1 MYGINDLQKGVLIEV
16 DGVPYRITENQHVS
30 MGRGGAVMRTKIK
43 NLITGA
49 VIERTWRAA
58 EKVAPAQLERPKMQF
73 LYREGNDF
81 HFMDTASYEQV
92 QVSMDTLGDQANY
105 LAEGVEVQLF
115 KFQDK
120 IIGID
125 MPNSVFLKI
134 THTEP
139 GVKGDSA
146 TGSLKDA
153 TLETGVNVLV
163 PLFIKEG
170 DEVKVDTRSGAYL
183 ERKK

>member
-43 NLITGA
+43 NLISGA
-49 VIERTWRAA
+49 VTERTWRAA
-58 EKVAPAQLERPKMQF
+58 EKVSPAQLERPKMQF
-73 LYREGNDF
+73 LYREGDDF
-81 HFMDTASYEQV
+81 HFMDADTYEQV
-92 QVSMDTLGDQANY
+92 QVPLDTLGDQASY
-105 LAEGVEVQLF
+105 LAEGTEVQLF
-115 KFQDK
+115 KFQGN

-125 MPNSVFLKI
+125 MPNSVYLKI
-134 THTEP
+134 AHTEP
-139 GVKGDSA
+139 GIKGDSA

-153 TLETGVNVLV
+153 TLETGVKILV

-170 DEVKVDTRSGAYL
+170 DEVKVDTRNGAYL

>member
-1 MYGINDLQKGVLIEV
+1 
-16 DGVPYRITENQHVS
+16 
-30 MGRGGAVMRTKIK
+30 
-43 NLITGA
+43 
-49 VIERTWRAA
+49 
-58 EKVAPAQLERPKMQF
+58 MQF
-73 LYREGNDF
+73 LYREGDDF
-81 HFMDTASYEQV
+81 HFMDTSSYEQV

-105 LAEGVEVQLF
+105 LSEGTEVQLF

-125 MPNSVFLKI
+125 MPNSVYLKI

-139 GVKGDSA
+139 GIKGDSA

-153 TLETGVNVLV
+153 TLETGTKVLV

>member
-1 MYGINDLQKGVLIEV
+1 MYGINELTKGVLIEI

-30 MGRGGAVMRTKIK
+30 MGRGGAQMRTKIK
-43 NLITGA
+43 NLLTGA
-49 VIERTWRAA
+49 VTERTWRAA
-58 EKVAPAQLERPKMQF
+58 EKATPAELERPKMQY
-73 LYREGNDF
+73 LYSEGTDM
-81 HFMDTASYEQV
+81 HFMDTDTYEQV
-92 QVSMDTLGDQANY
+92 QVPLDILGDQAKY
-105 LAEGVEVQLF
+105 LTEGAIVQLF
-115 KFQDK
+115 KFNDK

-134 THTEP
+134 TYTEP

-170 DEVKVDTRSGAYL
+170 DEVKVDTRTGAYL